1 VTIEIVTHPYIPHE
15 LLVNWALKRLNDPA
29 CQSFEDLGQHVAIGV
44 IKDGKPI
51 CVVIYNGYREMKFG
65 NELRAIIVAEDPSW
79 CLPGV
84 LRELLRYP
92 FEIANCERLVAV
104 VRDGNKRSLKLC
116 TGLGFK
122 KEGVLRKGYD
132 GKTNAI
138 VLCMLKSECK
148 WLHRSR
154 AKEKTDGRKISE
166 GAEATRSGKG
176 RPGNSRS
183 EQGSGAGI
191 GAG

>member
-1 VTIEIVTHPYIPHE
+1 MTIEIVTHPYIPHE
-15 LLVNWALKRLNDPA
+15 LIVGWALKRLNDPDL
-29 CQSFEDLGQHVAIGV
+29 QSEKDLGQHVAFAV

-51 CVVIYNGYREMKFG
+51 CVVIYNWYREMKYG
-65 NELRAIIVAEDPSW
+65 NELRAIIVAEDPRW

-84 LRELLRYP
+84 LRVLLRYP
-92 FEIANCERLVAV
+92 FETANCERLVAI
-104 VRDGNKRSLKLC
+104 VRDGNDRSLKLC
-116 TGLGFK
+116 KGLGFK

-154 AKEKTDGRKISE
+154 AKEKARGKEIAVNSE
-166 GAEATRSGKG
+166 AARSGSG
-176 RPGNSRS
+176 SQRNRSR
-183 EQGSGAGI
+183 EQGSGAGV

>member
-15 LLVNWALKRLNDPA
+15 LLVSWTLKRLNDPA
-29 CQSFEDLGQHVAIGV
+29 CQSVEDLGQHVAIGV

-65 NELRAIIVAEDPSW
+65 NELRAIIVAEDPRW

-84 LRELLRYP
+84 LRELFRYP

-104 VRDGNKRSLKLC
+104 VRDGNERSLKMC
-116 TGLGFK
+116 KGLGFR

-138 VLCMLKSECK
+138 LLCMLKSECK
-148 WLHRSR
+148 WLDRSR
-154 AKEKTDGRKISE
+154 AKEKNNGREIAK
-166 GAEATRSGKG
+166 GAEAAGSGKG
-176 RPGNSRS
+176 RSGNRRS
-183 EQGSGAGI
+183 EQGSGAGVV
-191 GAG
+191 AG